1 MIYKFR
7 AYNYELKQ
15 WIYGDG
21 INYNIPNTVTI
32 HNSNGDWLC
41 PNAVATAG
49 RRIILDDS
57 VKTEV
62 YQGDILKYSFET
74 NGEYYNR
81 YYIIKE
87 NANDVWAEELWRDYE
102 LDSETFEVSRF
113 HNTKYKGT
121 HKDISSFNTIKPW
134 KVIGT
139 VWTNPELYN

>member
-21 INYNIPNTVTI
+21 INYNIPNAVTI
-32 HNSNGDWLC
+32 YNSDGDWIC
-41 PNAVATAG
+41 PNAIPTAG
-49 RRIILDDS
+49 RRIVLNDS

-81 YYIIKE
+81 YCVIKE
-87 NANDVWAEELWRDYE
+87 NANEIWAEEIWRDYD
-102 LDSETFEVSRF
+102 LDSETFEISRF

-121 HKDISSFNTIKPW
+121 RKDISSFNTIKPY
-134 KVIGT
+134 KVVGT
-139 VWTNPELYN
+139 IWTNPELL